1 MSRKISLIL
10 FVLILQFAYI
20 SAQNKD
26 TVQLRDPWKNTRD
39 GNQLFRKK
47 DFEGAEKKYQEG
59 LQKDTSKSV
68 TSYNLGNA
76 LYRQKKYEEAEKA
89 YANSLDMK
97 NPDSLS
103 KGWYNLGNS
112 MFQQQKLDESITAYK
127 EALRNNPN
135 DEQARYNLAMAQKMR
150 NARNKNQNNNQS
162 QQQQQQMQQQ
172 QQQQQQGQQQQNQN
186 NGNQNNKNGTKPQDP
201 SKQQMSQEDAK
212 KLLNSLKNSEEDTR
226 KRIGSGQNGSPFRK
240 SNDKD
245 W

>member
-1 MSRKISLIL
+1 MIKKKISLL
-10 FVLILQFAYI
+10 LIFLIRLTIVF
-20 SAQNKD
+20 AQNKD
-26 TVQLRDPWKNTRD
+26 TVQVRDPWRNTRD

-47 DFEGAEKKYQEG
+47 DFAGAERKYQEG
-59 LQKDTSKSV
+59 LQKDSVKSV
-68 TSYNLGNA
+68 TSYNLGNS

-103 KGWYNLGNS
+103 KGWYNLGNT

-135 DEQARYNLAMAQKMR
+135 DEQARYNLAMAQKMK
-150 NARNKNQNNNQS
+150 NARNKNQNQQQQQ

-172 QQQQQQGQQQQNQN
+172 QQIQQQQQQQQNN
-186 NGNQNNKNGTKPQDP
+186 DPKKNQNNSKPVDP

-212 KLLNSLKNSEEDTR
+212 KLLNSLKNSEQDTR
-226 KRIGSGQNGSPFRK
+226 KRIGGNQNGSPFRK

>member
-1 MSRKISLIL
+1 MIARLIL
-10 FVLILQFAYI
+10 LLFSLAFFIPDMN
-20 SAQNKD
+20 AQSKD
-26 TVQLRDPWKNTRD
+26 TLQLRDPWKNTCD

-47 DFEGAEKKYQEG
+47 DFAGAEKKYQEG

-76 LYRQKKYEEAEKA
+76 LYRQKKYEEAGQA

-112 MFQQQKLDESITAYK
+112 MFQQQKLDESINAYK

-150 NARNKNQNNNQS
+150 NARNKNQQ
-162 QQQQQQMQQQ
+162 QQQ
-172 QQQQQQGQQQQNQN
+172 QQQQQQGNQQQDPN

-212 KLLNSLKNSEEDTR
+212 KLLNSLKNSEQDTR
-226 KRIGSGQNGSPFRK
+226 KRIGNSQSGNPFRK
-240 SNDKD
+240 SNSKD